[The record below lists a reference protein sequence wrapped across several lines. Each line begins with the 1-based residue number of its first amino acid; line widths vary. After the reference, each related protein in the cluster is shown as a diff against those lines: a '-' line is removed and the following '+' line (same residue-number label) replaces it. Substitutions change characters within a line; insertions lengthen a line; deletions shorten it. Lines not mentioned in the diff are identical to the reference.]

1 MFITVV
7 KLTIFNII
15 FTLTTVTDWEIEHIN
30 VKLAFLQSKLDD
42 EVYVEQLIK
51 FAKVVT
57 YAD

>member
-1 MFITVV
+1 VFITVV